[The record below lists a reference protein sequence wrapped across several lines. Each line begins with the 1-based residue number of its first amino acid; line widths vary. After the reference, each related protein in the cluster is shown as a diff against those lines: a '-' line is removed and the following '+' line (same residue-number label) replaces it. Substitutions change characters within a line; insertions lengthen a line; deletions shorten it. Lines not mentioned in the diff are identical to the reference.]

1 MGIWPVAV
9 WWPEELELPPDIIL
23 NPAHQTHQA
32 RLPGLRVEIQLLLL
46 CINKCFGNLAFIN
59 SDGGFGL
66 DIYYQYLRSF
76 SVLKESINLLLINP

>member
-76 SVLKESINLLLINP
+76 SVLKDYYL